1 METRRA
7 DFPILQQK
15 INDKPLCYLDNA
27 STSQKPQAVIDALV
41 DFYTTKNSN
50 ISRGAHFLSE
60 QATQLYE
67 QVRKQIAQFIGARD
81 ASEIIF
87 TSGCTESINF
97 VATAWA
103 MQHINPGDEIVIT
116 GLEHHANMVPWQRVV
131 AERKAVLKVIPVH
144 PDGSLIMDHLDDIIT
159 PNTKLVAC
167 VHVSNA
173 LGTHVDVERIVMH
186 AKQVGALVLIDAAQ
200 SVGHQRINVVD
211 LDCDFLAFSGHKM
224 LAPTGVGVL
233 YIKQELHDIV
243 QPYQYGGGM
252 VFEVDYQKSTYLKA
266 PHKFEAGTPPI
277 AQVIGLGAA
286 VNYLSQI
293 DFEQLRVHEAQLCA
307 QLIDGLSLIDG
318 VRILGPIEQLKKKGH
333 LVSFVVENIHAH
345 DVAAYLSKEGICVR
359 AGDYCAQPLFKKM
372 HLNGS
377 VRASFYLYN
386 TAQEIDRLIEAV
398 DQLVK
403 AFK

>member
-50 ISRGAHFLSE
+50 IYRGAHFFSE

-67 QVRKQIAQFIGARD
+67 QARKQVAQFIGARD
-81 ASEIIF
+81 VSEIIF

-97 VATAWA
+97 VASAWA
-103 MQHINPGDEIVIT
+103 MQQINPGDEIVIT

-144 PDGSLIMDHLDDIIT
+144 PDGSLIMDHLNDIIT
-159 PNTKLVAC
+159 DKTKLVAC
-167 VHVSNA
+167 IHVSNA
-173 LGTHVDVERIVMH
+173 LGTHVDVERIVRH
-186 AKQVGALVLIDAAQ
+186 AKQVGALVLIDVAQ
-200 SVGHQRINVVD
+200 SAGHQRINVVD

-233 YIKQELHDIV
+233 YIKQELHDHV

-286 VNYLSQI
+286 VNYLSQV
-293 DFEQLRVHEAQLCA
+293 DFEQLRIHEAQLCA

-318 VRILGPIEQLKKKGH
+318 IRILGPIEQLKKKGH
-333 LVSFVVENIHAH
+333 LVSFVVQNIHGH

-372 HLNGS
+372 HLSGS

-386 TAQEIDRLIEAV
+386 TAQEVDSLIEAV
-398 DQLVK
+398 DRLVK
-403 AFK
+403 TFK

>member
-41 DFYTTKNSN
+41 DFYTTKNAN
-50 ISRGAHFLSE
+50 IYRGAHFFSE

-67 QVRKQIAQFIGARD
+67 QTRMRVAQFIGARD

-87 TSGCTESINF
+87 TSGCTEGINF

-103 MQHINPGDEIVIT
+103 MQHINAGDEIVIT
-116 GLEHHANMVPWQRVV
+116 GLEHHANMVPWQRVA
-131 AERKAVLKVIPVH
+131 AEKKAVLKVIPVH
-144 PDGSLIMDHLDDIIT
+144 PDGSLIMDHLGDIIT
-159 PNTKLVAC
+159 HRTKLVAC

-173 LGTHVDVERIVMH
+173 LGTHVDVARITMQ

-200 SVGHQRINVVD
+200 SVAHQRINVVD
-211 LDCDFLAFSGHKM
+211 LDCDFLVFSGHKM

-233 YIKQELHDIV
+233 YIKQELHDQV

-307 QLIDGLSLIDG
+307 QLIGGLSLIDE
-318 VRILGPIEQLKKKGH
+318 VRILGPVEQLKKMGH

-345 DVAAYLSKEGICVR
+345 DVAAYLSQEGICVR

-372 HLNGS
+372 HLSGS
-377 VRASFYLYN
+377 VRASFYVYN
-386 TAQEIDRLIEAV
+386 TAQEVDRLIEAV
-398 DQLVK
+398 DRLVK
-403 AFK
+403 EFK

>member
-1 METRRA
+1 
-7 DFPILQQK
+7 
-15 INDKPLCYLDNA
+15 
-27 STSQKPQAVIDALV
+27 
-41 DFYTTKNSN
+41 
-50 ISRGAHFLSE
+50 
-60 QATQLYE
+60 
-67 QVRKQIAQFIGARD
+67 
-81 ASEIIF
+81 
-87 TSGCTESINF
+87 
-97 VATAWA
+97 
-103 MQHINPGDEIVIT
+103 
-116 GLEHHANMVPWQRVV
+116 
-131 AERKAVLKVIPVH
+131 VLKVIPVH

-159 PNTKLVAC
+159 YKTKLVAC

-173 LGTHVDVERIVMH
+173 LGTHVNVERIVMY

-233 YIKQELHDIV
+233 YIRQELHDAV
-243 QPYQYGGGM
+243 EPYQYGGGM

-277 AQVIGLGAA
+277 AQVIGLGEA

-293 DFEQLRVHEAQLCA
+293 DFEQLRIHEAQLCA

-318 VRILGPIEQLKKKGH
+318 VRILGPVEQLKKQGH
-333 LVSFVVENIHAH
+333 LVSFVVENIHSH
-345 DVAAYLSKEGICVR
+345 DVAAYLSQEGICVR

-372 HLNGS
+372 HLSGS

-386 TAQEIDRLIEAV
+386 TAQEVDKLIEAV
-398 DQLVK
+398 DRLVK
-403 AFK
+403 EFK